1 MFLRFLPVCLGTWS
15 EWRMLPNPASAFYGG
30 QQEFQSLILR
40 EQASDKNEIVVVV
53 PLKAEGAPVP
63 GAGFTPEAVPGN
75 SAEMKNTR
83 TLSHFDESR
92 LNVVSNGTQQKNA
105 FKRNI

>member
-1 MFLRFLPVCLGTWS
+1 
-15 EWRMLPNPASAFYGG
+15 MLPIAANRCFKSQISTSTFGELASN
-30 QQEFQSLILR
+30 
-40 EQASDKNEIVVVV
+40 DNEIVVAV

-83 TLSHFDESR
+83 TVSHFLRNS
-92 LNVVSNGTQQKNA
+92 VANA
-105 FKRNI
+105 DPQRTEHKLTGEA